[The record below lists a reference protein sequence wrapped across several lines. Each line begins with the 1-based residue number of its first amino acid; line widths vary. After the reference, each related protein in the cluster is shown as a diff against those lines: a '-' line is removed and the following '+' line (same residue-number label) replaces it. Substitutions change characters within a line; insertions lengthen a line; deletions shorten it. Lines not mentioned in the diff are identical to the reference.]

1 MSDLEYILHVP
12 EGARDG
18 APLIVLLHGRGAN
31 EADLQPLAS
40 KLPAGAIATFPR
52 APFPAAPWGYGPGWA
67 WYRFLGRDRPEPE
80 SFSASLDALEAFLD
94 SLPGK
99 LPVRPGPLVLGGF
112 SQGGTLSMAFALTR
126 PGRVP
131 LVLNFSGF
139 LANHPAVAATPDTVR
154 GTRFFWGHGTRDPN
168 IPFELAVEGRVQG
181 DRVDH
186 AGRQSFSISARS
198 ASGVHWPSGPRW
210 AATSGWA
217 SRSSARDIRGRSSI
231 WGKITTLPA

>member
-168 IPFELAVEGRVQG
+168 IPFELAVEGRE
-181 DRVDH
+181 RLH
-186 AGRQSFSISARS
+186 SAGADLE
-198 ASGVHWPSGPRW
+198 
-210 AATSGWA
+210 
-217 SRSSARDIRGRSSI
+217 ARDYPIGHWIDPLELRHAVEWVERHVADQNR
-231 WGKITTLPA
+231 TAP